1 MGFIESLLGSA
12 KADLSNLIIYIA
24 IVAAF
29 IVGLIMC
36 IAPVLETRSRLRR
49 AIRSIKAGEK
59 GAPLL
64 AGGQLPRQG
73 HADAPLER
81 LSEQSVLRRRR
92 VSQRQSTLEDFI
104 NEETVIYEPGLLG
117 LCRRGARACWCRWA
131 FWAR

>member
-49 AIRSIKAGEK
+49 ALRSI
-59 GAPLL
+59 
-64 AGGQLPRQG
+64 
-73 HADAPLER
+73 
-81 LSEQSVLRRRR
+81 
-92 VSQRQSTLEDFI
+92 
-104 NEETVIYEPGLLG
+104 
-117 LCRRGARACWCRWA
+117 
-131 FWAR
+131 

>member
-49 AIRSIKAGEK
+49 AIRSIKADYHRIKNG
-59 GAPLL
+59 
-64 AGGQLPRQG
+64 
-73 HADAPLER
+73 
-81 LSEQSVLRRRR
+81 RRTT
-92 VSQRQSTLEDFI
+92 SS
-104 NEETVIYEPGLLG
+104 
-117 LCRRGARACWCRWA
+117 ARAR
-131 FWAR
+131 